1 MPVTEISAA
10 DLLAQLERH
19 RTLRLIFNYEGRD
32 VSLGYHVTEFK
43 TGAFQA
49 LDCGAYLFKNEFKI
63 ELDPPIE
70 GEPDSPWTV
79 QVIPFLAPTHEDISG
94 LEAHLAEVA
103 RHFGGKCSGW
113 GCEQAVVPER
123 N

>member
-1 MPVTEISAA
+1 MKRDPIQFPNDDNGEVLWRLVEHGDDLSIARDIDFSLDFATE
-10 DLLAQLERH
+10 Q
-19 RTLRLIFNYEGRD
+19 
-32 VSLGYHVTEFK
+32 
-43 TGAFQA
+43 QA

-63 ELDPPIE
+63 ELDPPLE

-79 QVIPFLAPTHEDISG
+79 QVIPFLAPIHEDISG
-94 LEAHLAEVA
+94 LEAHLTEIA
-103 RHFGGKCSGW
+103 RHFGGERSDW